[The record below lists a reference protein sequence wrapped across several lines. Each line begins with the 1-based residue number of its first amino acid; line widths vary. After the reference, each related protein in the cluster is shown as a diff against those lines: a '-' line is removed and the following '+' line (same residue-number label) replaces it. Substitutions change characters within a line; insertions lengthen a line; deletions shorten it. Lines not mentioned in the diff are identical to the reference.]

1 MDTKL
6 VLVISVL
13 VLLAVVALGCKTQ
26 ANTEGALP
34 AGYHK
39 ITAAEAKQK
48 MAANPQAVVLD
59 VRTAEE
65 YREKH
70 IPKAVLLP
78 LAEVKEKA
86 AVVLPDKNAEIL
98 VYCRSGNRSRQAG
111 VLLAEMGYTSVYDFG
126 GIQDWPYEVVQYKE
140 VRLCLRSRPKRLPI
154 LRKSKSRFI

>member
-6 VLVISVL
+6 VIVISAL
-13 VLLAVVALGCKTQ
+13 MLLAVVALGCKTQ
-26 ANTEGALP
+26 AAAPE
-34 AGYHK
+34 GYHK

-59 VRTAEE
+59 VRTADE

-70 IPKAVLLP
+70 IPQAVLLP

-86 AVVLPDKNAEIL
+86 SAVLPDKNAEIL

-111 VLLAEMGYTSVYDFG
+111 VLLAEMGYASVYDFG
-126 GIQDWPYEVVQYKE
+126 GIQDWPYEVVQ
-140 VRLCLRSRPKRLPI
+140 
-154 LRKSKSRFI
+154 

>member
-78 LAEVKEKA
+78 STEVKEKAAVVLPLTEVKEKA

-126 GIQDWPYEVVQYKE
+126 GIQDWPYEVVQ
-140 VRLCLRSRPKRLPI
+140 
-154 LRKSKSRFI
+154 

>member
-1 MDTKL
+1 MDNKML
-6 VLVISVL
+6 FILSVL
-13 VLLAVVALGCKTQ
+13 VLLVLVSLGCKTQ
-26 ANTEGALP
+26 ANTAEVLP

-59 VRTAEE
+59 VRNADE

-70 IPKAVLLP
+70 IPQAVLLP

-86 AVVLPDKNAEIL
+86 SAVLPDKNAEIL

-111 VLLAEMGYTSVYDFG
+111 VLLAEMGYASVYDFG
-126 GIQDWPYEVVQYKE
+126 GIQDWPYEVVQ
-140 VRLCLRSRPKRLPI
+140 
-154 LRKSKSRFI
+154 

>member
-1 MDTKL
+1 MDNKML
-6 VLVISVL
+6 FILSVL
-13 VLLAVVALGCKTQ
+13 VLLVLVSLGCKTQ
-26 ANTEGALP
+26 ANTAEVLP

-59 VRTAEE
+59 VRNADE

-70 IPKAVLLP
+70 IPQAVLLP

-86 AVVLPDKNAEIL
+86 SVVLPDKNAEIL

-126 GIQDWPYEVVQYKE
+126 GIQDWPYEVVQ
-140 VRLCLRSRPKRLPI
+140 
-154 LRKSKSRFI
+154 

>member
-6 VLVISVL
+6 VLVISAL
-13 VLLAVVALGCKTQ
+13 MLLAVVALGCKTQ
-26 ANTEGALP
+26 AAAPE
-34 AGYHK
+34 GYHK

-65 YREKH
+65 FREKH

-78 LAEVKEKA
+78 LAEVKEEA

-126 GIQDWPYEVVQYKE
+126 GIQDWPYEVVQ
-140 VRLCLRSRPKRLPI
+140 
-154 LRKSKSRFI
+154 

>member
-78 LAEVKEKA
+78 LAEVKEKEKA
-86 AVVLPDKNAEIL
+86 SAVLPDKNAEIL

-111 VLLAEMGYTSVYDFG
+111 VLLAEMGYASVYDFG
-126 GIQDWPYEVVQYKE
+126 GIQDWPYEVVQ
-140 VRLCLRSRPKRLPI
+140 
-154 LRKSKSRFI
+154 

>member
-65 YREKH
+65 FREKH

-111 VLLAEMGYTSVYDFG
+111 VLLAEMGYTLVYDFG
-126 GIQDWPYEVVQYKE
+126 GIQDWPYEVVQ
-140 VRLCLRSRPKRLPI
+140 
-154 LRKSKSRFI
+154 

>member
-1 MDTKL
+1 
-6 VLVISVL
+6 
-13 VLLAVVALGCKTQ
+13 
-26 ANTEGALP
+26 
-34 AGYHK
+34 
-39 ITAAEAKQK
+39 

-126 GIQDWPYEVVQYKE
+126 GIQDWPYEVVQ
-140 VRLCLRSRPKRLPI
+140 
-154 LRKSKSRFI
+154 

>member
-1 MDTKL
+1 ML
-6 VLVISVL
+6 FILSVL
-13 VLLAVVALGCKTQ
+13 VLLVLVSLGCKTQ
-26 ANTEGALP
+26 ANTAEVLP

-59 VRTAEE
+59 VRTADE

-70 IPKAVLLP
+70 IPQAVLLP

-86 AVVLPDKNAEIL
+86 SAVLPDKNAEIL

-111 VLLAEMGYTSVYDFG
+111 VLLAEMGYASVYDFG
-126 GIQDWPYEVVQYKE
+126 GIQDWPYEVVQ
-140 VRLCLRSRPKRLPI
+140 
-154 LRKSKSRFI
+154 

>member
-6 VLVISVL
+6 VVFISAL

-26 ANTEGALP
+26 ANTAGDLP

-48 MAANPQAVVLD
+48 MAANQQAVVLD

-65 YREKH
+65 YHEKH
-70 IPKAVLLP
+70 LPNAVLLP

-86 AVVLPDKNAEIL
+86 ATVLPDKSAEIL
-98 VYCRSGNRSRQAG
+98 VYCRSGNRSRQAA
-111 VLLAEMGYTSVYDFG
+111 VLLLELGYGSVYDFG
-126 GIQDWPYEVVQYKE
+126 GIQDWPYEVVQ
-140 VRLCLRSRPKRLPI
+140 
-154 LRKSKSRFI
+154 

>member
-1 MDTKL
+1 MDNKML
-6 VLVISVL
+6 FILSVL
-13 VLLAVVALGCKTQ
+13 VLLVLVSLGCKTQ
-26 ANTEGALP
+26 ANTAEVLP

-59 VRTAEE
+59 VRNADE

-70 IPKAVLLP
+70 IPQAVLLP

-86 AVVLPDKNAEIL
+86 SAVLPDKNAEIL

-126 GIQDWPYEVVQYKE
+126 GIQDWPYEVVQ
-140 VRLCLRSRPKRLPI
+140 
-154 LRKSKSRFI
+154 

>member
-1 MDTKL
+1 MDNKML
-6 VLVISVL
+6 FILSVL
-13 VLLAVVALGCKTQ
+13 VLLVLVSLGCKTQ

-126 GIQDWPYEVVQYKE
+126 GIQDWPYEVVQ
-140 VRLCLRSRPKRLPI
+140 
-154 LRKSKSRFI
+154 

>member
-1 MDTKL
+1 MDNKML
-6 VLVISVL
+6 FILSVL
-13 VLLAVVALGCKTQ
+13 VLLVLVSLGCKTQ
-26 ANTEGALP
+26 ANTAEVLP

-59 VRTAEE
+59 VRNADE

-70 IPKAVLLP
+70 IPQAVLLP

-86 AVVLPDKNAEIL
+86 SAVLRDKNAEIL

-111 VLLAEMGYTSVYDFG
+111 VLLAEMGYASVYDFG
-126 GIQDWPYEVVQYKE
+126 GIQDWPYEVVQ
-140 VRLCLRSRPKRLPI
+140 
-154 LRKSKSRFI
+154 